1 MSVQSSQPA
10 QGELALTAWC
20 IRELCFKVRARAT
33 LQTFGEMLHDEEN
46 CGQEAEAAEMCRMS
60 HSYRAA

>member
-46 CGQEAEAAEMCRMS
+46 CGQEAEAAEM
-60 HSYRAA
+60 